1 MIIGLADKKLSTRTD
16 DFWIAPSASVIGD
29 VQLGDKSSIWFNST
43 IEETMNLS
51 LLVMVQTFK
60 ITLYYTQTQ
69 VVRALL
75 KIM

>member
-43 IEETMNLS
+43 IISVGLFGAS
-51 LLVMVQTFK
+51 KGDLV
-60 ITLYYTQTQ
+60 LE
-69 VVRALL
+69 
-75 KIM
+75 